1 MGGRSHILPTM
12 IVGFIGSGNM
22 AAAMARGW
30 ADSSENAPAK
40 MLFTDS
46 GSGRATALAKEVGGE
61 AVTDNGDLVR
71 QSDFVVLAVKPA
83 SLEEVAASLPAPRA
97 VLSLLGATPLHRLAE
112 QFPDSTVIRLMPN
125 LGVEVRAGVICLAEP
140 QEADPAIVAESRQ
153 LLSSI
158 ASVYELPDE
167 LMDVA
172 TAVMGCSPAYFAV
185 VAAALGHEGTAGG
198 LEPEVAIRMVG
209 ESMASTAAL
218 LARRT
223 PFEIETAV
231 ASPGGS
237 TEAGLEAL
245 AAAGGAEAFR
255 RAYDASIA
263 RMRGS

>member
-1 MGGRSHILPTM
+1 M

-30 ADSSENAPAK
+30 AGADNDAPSE

-46 GSGRATALAKEVGGE
+46 GSGRATALAEEVGGT
-61 AVTDNGDLVR
+61 AVGSNEELVR
-71 QSDFVVLAVKPA
+71 RSDFVILAVKPA
-83 SLEEVAASLPAPRA
+83 ALEAVAASIPAPRA
-97 VLSLLGATPLHRLAE
+97 VLSLLGATPLAKLAGE
-112 QFPDSTVIRLMPN
+112 FPDSTVIRLMPN
-125 LGVEVRAGVICLAEP
+125 LAVEVNQGVICM
-140 QEADPAIVAESRQ
+140 ADPEGADEGIVEECRR

-158 ASVYELPDE
+158 ASVHELPDE
-167 LMDVA
+167 SMDVA

-185 VAAALGHEGTAGG
+185 IAEALGSEGAAGG

-209 ESMASTAAL
+209 ESMAGTAEL
-218 LARRT
+218 LGRRT
-223 PFEIETAV
+223 PFEIQTAV

-255 RAYDASIA
+255 RAYEASMA
-263 RMRGS
+263 RMRGN